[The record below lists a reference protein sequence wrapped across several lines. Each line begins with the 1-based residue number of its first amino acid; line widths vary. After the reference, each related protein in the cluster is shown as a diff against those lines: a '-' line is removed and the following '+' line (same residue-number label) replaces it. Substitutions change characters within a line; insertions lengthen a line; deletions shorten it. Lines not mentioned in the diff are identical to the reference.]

1 MFRRI
6 LVPTDGSE
14 LSMKA
19 VQEGVALAQAVNAT
33 VVGFYSPEDYQAF
46 LANEY
51 LPPGLMPKQDYQA
64 RLKEAVDTNLAS
76 IETVA
81 TAAGVPYEGFTLSAA
96 TPWPAI
102 VDAAKEMSCD
112 LIFMASH
119 ARKGI
124 AGLLQ
129 GSQAA
134 QVMTHSSVPV
144 LVWRE
149 EAARP

>member
-14 LSMKA
+14 LSKTA
-19 VQEGVALAQAVNAT
+19 VREGVALAQAMKAT

-51 LPPGLMPKQDYQA
+51 LPPGLVPKPSYEA
-64 RLKEAVDTNLAS
+64 KLKEAVDANLAS

-81 TAAGVPYEGFTLSAA
+81 TAAGVPYEGFSLPAA

-102 VDAAKEMSCD
+102 VEAAKEMGCD

-124 AGLLQ
+124 AGLLK

-134 QVMTHSSVPV
+134 QVMTHSGVPV

-149 EAARP
+149 EASHA

>member
-14 LSMKA
+14 LSKKA
-19 VQEGVALAQAVNAT
+19 VQEGVAFAQAMNAT

-51 LPPGLMPKQDYQA
+51 LPPGLVSKPSYQA
-64 RLKEAVDTNLAS
+64 KMQEAVDTNLAS
-76 IETVA
+76 IETAA
-81 TAAGVPYEGFTLSAA
+81 TAAGVRYEAFTLPAA

-102 VDAAKEMSCD
+102 VEAAKEMSCD

-124 AGLLQ
+124 AGLLK

-149 EAARP
+149 EAARA

>member
-14 LSMKA
+14 VSMRA
-19 VQEGVALAQAVNAT
+19 VQEGVAFAQAMNAT
-33 VVGFYSPEDYQAF
+33 VVGFYSPEDYQVF

-51 LPPGLMPKQDYQA
+51 LPPGLMPKRAYQA
-64 RLKEAVDTNLAS
+64 KSKEAVDMNLAS
-76 IETVA
+76 IESVA
-81 TAAGVPYEGFTLSAA
+81 AAAGVPYEGFTLSAV

-102 VDAAKEMSCD
+102 VEAAKEMSCD

-124 AGLLQ
+124 TGLLK

-149 EAARP
+149 EAAHS

>member
-14 LSMKA
+14 LSKRA
-19 VQEGVALAQAVNAT
+19 VQEGVALAQAMKAT

-51 LPPGLMPKQDYQA
+51 LPPGLVPKPSYEA
-64 RLKEAVDTNLAS
+64 KLKEAVDANLAS

-81 TAAGVPYEGFTLSAA
+81 TAAGVPYEGFSLPAA

-102 VDAAKEMSCD
+102 VEAAKEMGCD

-124 AGLLQ
+124 AGLLK

-134 QVMTHSSVPV
+134 QVMTHSGVPV

-149 EAARP
+149 EAAHA